1 MSPVA
6 QVAHAPTPELLRD
19 AEASLMYV
27 VTRPNRVMVRGKG
40 SYLWDADDRKYL
52 DFIGGWAVTS
62 LGHCPPA
69 LVRAINNQAKVL
81 INASP
86 ALYNE
91 PMIRLAKLLTDN
103 SCLDKVFFGS
113 TGAEVNEGAVKLA
126 RKWGSLHKQGAFEVI
141 TTWNSFHGRT
151 LAMMSATGKQHWDEL
166 FEPKVPGFKRVPF
179 NDLQAVRQAIT
190 PQTCAIMV
198 EPIQGEGGV
207 WVGTKGYLQGL
218 RQLCDEHDI
227 LLILDEVQ
235 TGVGRTGTLWA
246 YEQFGIEPDVMT
258 LAKGLGGGFPVAA
271 LLAKDKFCVFEA
283 GDQGGTY
290 CAQPLAMVAGHA
302 VVSEVIRKK
311 IPTKAKNR
319 GAYLRRRL
327 KALEADYGL
336 SNVRGKGLLV
346 AVDLPQEN
354 GPQVVQACF
363 DAGLLINAPVPK
375 SVRFM
380 PPLTVSRADVDEM
393 LDIFTGVLRRLG

>member
-6 QVAHAPTPELLRD
+6 QVAHAPTSELIRD

-27 VTRPNRVMVRGKG
+27 VTRPSQVMVRGKG
-40 SYLWDADDRKYL
+40 CYLWDADDRKYL

-69 LVRAINNQAKVL
+69 LVRAINNQAKTL

-126 RKWGSLHKQGAFEVI
+126 RKWGAKHKHGAFEVI

-179 NDLQAVRQAIT
+179 NDLKAMRQAIT

-207 WVGTKGYLQGL
+207 WVGTKSYLQGL
-218 RQLCDEHDI
+218 RQLCDEHNI

-246 YEQFGIEPDVMT
+246 YEQYGIEPDVMT

-311 IPTKAKNR
+311 IATKAKNR

-327 KALEADYGL
+327 KALEGEYGL

-363 DAGLLINAPVPK
+363 NAGLLINAPVPK

-380 PPLTVSRADVDEM
+380 PPLTVSRAEVDEM
-393 LDIFTGVLRRLG
+393 LDIFTGVLRKLG

>member
-6 QVAHAPTPELLRD
+6 QVAHAPTSELIRD

-27 VTRPNRVMVRGKG
+27 VTRPNQVMVRGKG
-40 SYLWDADDRKYL
+40 SYLWDADERKYL

-69 LVRAINNQAKVL
+69 LVRAISNQARTL

-126 RKWGSLHKQGAFEVI
+126 RKWGARHKRGAFEVI

-166 FEPKVPGFKRVPF
+166 FEPKVPGFRRVPF
-179 NDLQAVRQAIT
+179 NDLKAMRQAIT

-218 RQLCDEHDI
+218 RRLCDEHDI

-246 YEQFGIEPDVMT
+246 YEQYGIEPDVMT

-271 LLAKDKFCVFEA
+271 LLAKDRFCVFEA

-311 IPTKAKNR
+311 IPAKAKNR

-327 KALEADYGL
+327 KALEGEYGL

-346 AVDLPQEN
+346 AVDLPREN

-380 PPLTVSRADVDEM
+380 PPLTVSRAEVDEM